1 MRYIIARALG
11 LILLVAPVAAAPPA
25 ALAAEWGGIVPAVT
39 SAEQVR
45 GRYGTPTREV
55 KRKVDG
61 YDTFEWTYEGQ
72 QSPPGF
78 TRMTLEFG
86 ILLPSG
92 YSATTVRVLR
102 LDPRP
107 RLFNKDTVVT
117 GWGEPD
123 RATTQNDRDVFFYRS
138 GLVVTFDQE
147 GVDAT
152 SLFFT
157 VMQPNITPAPPEA
170 REEPPPAGTAGQA
183 PAPLP
188 PSSRPAPAPRPA
200 PTPRPAPAP
209 R

>member
-1 MRYIIARALG
+1 MRSLAALAFG
-11 LILLVAPVAAAPPA
+11 LILLGAALTPPA
-25 ALAAEWGGIVPAVT
+25 ARAADWGGIVPAVT

-45 GRYGTPTREV
+45 ERYGPPTKEV

-61 YDTFEWTYEGQ
+61 YDTFEWTFEGD
-72 QSPPGF
+72 QSPAGF
-78 TRMTLEFG
+78 NRMTVEFG
-86 ILLPSG
+86 ILLSGG

-107 RLFNKDTVVT
+107 RLFNKDTVVA

-147 GVDAT
+147 GVEAT

-157 VMQPNITPAPPEA
+157 VMQPAITPAPPEA
-170 REEPPPAGTAGQA
+170 REAPAPAGTAGQA

-188 PSSRPAPAPRPA
+188 PSSRPTPA
-200 PTPRPAPAP
+200 PRPAPAP
-209 R
+209 RPPPAPR

>member
-1 MRYIIARALG
+1 MRSLIALALG
-11 LILLVAPVAAAPPA
+11 LILLGVAAALTPPA
-25 ALAAEWGGIVPAVT
+25 ALAADWGGIVPAVT
-39 SAEQVR
+39 SADQVR
-45 GRYGTPTREV
+45 ERYGPPTKEV
-55 KRKVDG
+55 ERKVDN
-61 YDTFEWTYEGQ
+61 YDTFEWTYEGPQ
-72 QSPPGF
+72 TPPGF
-78 TRMTLEFG
+78 TRMTIEFG
-86 ILLPSG
+86 ILLPGG

-170 REEPPPAGTAGQA
+170 REDPSAAGTADSTRA
-183 PAPLP
+183 AAAVVT
-188 PSSRPAPAPRPA
+188 PSSRAAPGSDPQPAPAPR
-200 PTPRPAPAP
+200 
-209 R
+209 

>member
-1 MRYIIARALG
+1 MRYLVLLALG
-11 LILLVAPVAAAPPA
+11 LTLLVATVASAPPT
-25 ALAAEWGGIVPAVT
+25 ALAADWGGIVPAVT

-45 GRYGTPTREV
+45 ARYGPPTKEV

-61 YDTFEWTYEGQ
+61 YDTFEWMYEGP
-72 QSPPGF
+72 QSPAGF
-78 TRMTLEFG
+78 TRMTIEFG
-86 ILLPSG
+86 ILLPGG
-92 YSATTVRVLR
+92 YSPTTVRVLR

-157 VMQPNITPAPPEA
+157 VMQPDITPSPPEA
-170 REEPPPAGTAGQA
+170 REPPAAGTAGQA

-188 PSSRPAPAPRPA
+188 PSSRPTPA
-200 PTPRPAPAP
+200 PRPAPAP
-209 R
+209 RPTPAPR